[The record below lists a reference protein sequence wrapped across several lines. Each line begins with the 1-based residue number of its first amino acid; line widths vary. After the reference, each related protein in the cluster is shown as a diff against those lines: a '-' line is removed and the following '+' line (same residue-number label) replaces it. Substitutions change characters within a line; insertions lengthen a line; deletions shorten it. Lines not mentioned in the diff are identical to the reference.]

1 MKSDYTTDIHKN
13 FLNVFLKNPQ
23 PGDSVRD
30 AIATALGL
38 PEKIGIVL
46 ETERNEGKKYAHVK
60 WIGYTE
66 DSVATEEDLLGIKTK
81 NTQWVLFSDIIVL
94 AKAIDEQLMLDT
106 FIIKKILERIKQRN
120 KKPSRVHPDVP
131 IQEYYDYQQ
140 KEKKL
145 PKEEERG
152 VVIIEMR

>member
-1 MKSDYTTDIHKN
+1 
-13 FLNVFLKNPQ
+13 
-23 PGDSVRD
+23 
-30 AIATALGL
+30 
-38 PEKIGIVL
+38 
-46 ETERNEGKKYAHVK
+46 
-60 WIGYTE
+60 
-66 DSVATEEDLLGIKTK
+66 
-81 NTQWVLFSDIIVL
+81 
-94 AKAIDEQLMLDT
+94 MLDT